1 MTTTTDP
8 HRAGTNGHGPPPV
21 TSTAVSPPPV
31 KLRRRPLLLVAS
43 IVAICVGALLGAWAW
58 SVGRSTESVLAVRD
72 SVQRGE
78 VLTQGDIITVEVG
91 VDPALHPLPKSQM
104 ASVIGQRASSDIAA
118 GTLLTPGQLT
128 EAVLPG
134 SGMSLVGV
142 ALTGGGLPGEPL
154 VSGDRVRVVSTPG
167 QDGQVDSGAP
177 PTEVAAS
184 VVSVAGL
191 EDSGQTVVTVQ
202 VPQSQAAELAARA
215 ATGNV
220 ALVLD
225 SRER

>member
-8 HRAGTNGHGPPPV
+8 HRAGTNGHRPLPVAPPLVAPPPI
-21 TSTAVSPPPV
+21 

-78 VLTQGDIITVEVG
+78 VLTAGDIITVEVG
-91 VDPALHPLPKSQM
+91 VDPSLDPLPSSQI
-104 ASVIGQRASSDIAA
+104 ASVVGQRASSDIAA
-118 GTLLTPGQLT
+118 GTLLTRGQLT
-128 EAVLPG
+128 ETVLPG

-142 ALTGGGLPGEPL
+142 ALAGGGLPGEPL
-154 VSGDRVRVVSTPG
+154 VSGDRVRVVSAPG
-167 QDGQVDSGAP
+167 QDGQVDVGTP
-177 PTEVAAS
+177 PTEIAAT
-184 VVSVAGL
+184 VVSVAAL
-191 EDSGQTVVTVQ
+191 EDTGQNVVTVQ
-202 VPQSQAAELAARA
+202 VPQSQAAQLAARA